1 MDGNNTKNIQLEFQ
15 GGATST
21 KSNVID
27 TNVLQQSW
35 SNPIGQQSF
44 ANKEH
49 M

>member
-15 GGATST
+15 GGVSST
-21 KSNVID
+21 KGDVID
-27 TNVLQQSW
+27 ENVLHQSW